1 MEEFRGLST
10 QKDESL
16 GTSFALNKESSNND
30 LLRYFKAILKLQ
42 KLNESFPVNIDEVWM
57 LVYTNRNKA
66 IYSLRGNFIEGEDF
80 NLYQMGKVVNSKE
93 LKNGIKIDAKLSV
106 SCMEYFVARKS
117 RPVFDVYRKVF
128 HKTAEIL
135 QEPSLITSKQIN
147 AKISWIRGCKSLL
160 RLNENST
167 LLLLKQVGDP
177 LGLPTPGY
185 TSSNGILRSA
195 SELLKKNGRD
205 ITAQKFNEVAM
216 QKGYLVELER
226 PAAHGKVKRFKSI
239 TEKGKNFGENQVS
252 PRNPKETQPSWYENK
267 FVELLKMLDL

>member
-1 MEEFRGLST
+1 MDDKQNIGELIPIREKNGKRAVSARSLHAFLENKRQFVDWIKQRIEQYQFVENQDYQVFHNFVKNPNGGRPQDEYAISIEMAKELSMVENNAKGREARQYFIRCEEIAA
-10 QKDESL
+10 KK
-16 GTSFALNKESSNND
+16 NKEVD
-30 LLRYFKAILKLQ
+30 
-42 KLNESFPVNIDEVWM
+42 
-57 LVYTNRNKA
+57 T
-66 IYSLRGNFIEGEDF
+66 
-80 NLYQMGKVVNSKE
+80 
-93 LKNGIKIDAKLSV
+93 
-106 SCMEYFVARKS
+106 
-117 RPVFDVYRKVF
+117 
-128 HKTAEIL
+128 
-135 QEPSLITSKQIN
+135 ITSKQIN

-185 TSSNGILRSA
+185 TSSNGILHSA

-205 ITAQKFNEVAM
+205 ITAQKFNEVAVE
-216 QKGYLVELER
+216 QGCLVELER